1 MGGVSDPNA
10 GRPRQVT
17 LAGWMLMAGSALAVL
32 LVADRLSG
40 LHSLESRQAVEQ
52 FLSREPGSGLGLD
65 VDGALG
71 LIRTAAMVTAGCAT
85 AAGILGYQVL
95 RRSRSARLAVTVL
108 AVPIFLTGMVTG
120 GFVTSVIAASA
131 AILWLQPARAWF
143 DGTTPPER
151 KPAPVPPPVPVQSP
165 AQAPGPAAATTPY
178 GAAPYPHASERPRA
192 VLWAAILTWAATG
205 LTVLGLGASAVVL
218 AVRSDVMLDEAHRQN
233 PDLAAQG
240 VTDEMLIVATYL
252 MIVGIA
258 LWCLGAAVLAFL
270 VLRRVAWARI
280 VLIVSAAAA
289 SAACLVGA
297 AVGAVVLLLPLG
309 ASVATIALLLRSEV
323 GPWAD
328 APRA

>member
-1 MGGVSDPNA
+1 MSDPNA

-32 LVADRLSG
+32 LVADRLSA

-65 VDGALG
+65 VDGALS

-108 AVPIFLTGMVTG
+108 AVPIFLAGMVTG

-151 KPAPVPPPVPVQSP
+151 PAAVAAPTPGGASP
-165 AQAPGPAAATTPY
+165 ASPAASVPAAPGAAA
-178 GAAPYPHASERPRA
+178 YPRDERRPGA
-192 VLWAAILTWAATG
+192 VLWACVLTWVATG
-205 LTVLGLGASAVVL
+205 VTLFGLAGSGVVL
-218 AVRSDVMLDEAHRQN
+218 AVRTDVMLDEAHRQS

-240 VTDEMLIVATYL
+240 VTDQMLVVATYL
-252 MIVGIA
+252 LIGGIGLWCLAAAGIA
-258 LWCLGAAVLAFL
+258 LF
-270 VLRRVAWARI
+270 VLRGAAWARI
-280 VLIVSAAAA
+280 VLLVSAAAA

-323 GPWAD
+323 GLWFNRP
-328 APRA
+328 PLRR

>member
-1 MGGVSDPNA
+1 MDGVSDPNA

-32 LVADRLSG
+32 LVADRLAG

-95 RRSRSARLAVTVL
+95 RRSRSARLAVSLL
-108 AVPIFLTGMVTG
+108 AVPIFLAGMVTG

-151 KPAPVPPPVPVQSP
+151 PAPATVSAPAQVGTSP
-165 AQAPGPAAATTPY
+165 APAGSVPATAYARDDRRPG
-178 GAAPYPHASERPRA
+178 A
-192 VLWAAILTWAATG
+192 VLWACVLTWVATG
-205 LTVLGLGASAVVL
+205 LTLFGLVASGIVL
-218 AVRSDVMLDEAHRQN
+218 AVRTDDMLDEAHRQS

-240 VTDEMLIVATYL
+240 VTDQMLVVATYL
-252 MIVGIA
+252 LIGGIGV
-258 LWCLGAAVLAFL
+258 WCLAAAVIAFF
-270 VLRRVAWARI
+270 VLRGAAWARI
-280 VLIVSAAAA
+280 VLLVSAATA

-297 AVGAVVLLLPLG
+297 AVGAVALLLPLG
-309 ASVATIALLLRSEV
+309 ASVAAIALLLRSEV
-323 GPWAD
+323 GLWFN
-328 APRA
+328 APRR

>member
-1 MGGVSDPNA
+1 
-10 GRPRQVT
+10 
-17 LAGWMLMAGSALAVL
+17 MAGSALAVL
-32 LVADRLSG
+32 LVADRLAG

-52 FLSREPGSGLGLD
+52 FLAREPGSGLGLD
-65 VDGALG
+65 VDGTLS

-95 RRSRSARLAVTVL
+95 RRSRSARVAVSVL

-143 DGTTPPER
+143 DGTTPPE
-151 KPAPVPPPVPVQSP
+151 KPAPVAAPAPVPAQVP
-165 AQAPGPAAATTPY
+165 APTQTSAPYQPYGQPAAQPY
-178 GAAPYPHASERPRA
+178 GQPYDQPVPAPSAAAYPRTAQRPRA
-192 VLWAAILTWAATG
+192 VLSACVLTWIATA
-205 LTVLGLGASAVVL
+205 LTLLGLGASAVVL

-240 VTDEMLIVATYL
+240 VTDQMLIVATYVL
-252 MIVGIA
+252 IGGIG
-258 LWCLGAAVLAFL
+258 LWCVGAAVLAFL
-270 VLRRVAWARI
+270 VLRRMAWARI
-280 VLIVSAAAA
+280 VLLVSAAAA

-297 AVGAVVLLLPLG
+297 AVGAIALLLPLG

-323 GPWAD
+323 GLWFT
-328 APRA
+328 APPR

>member
-1 MGGVSDPNA
+1 
-10 GRPRQVT
+10 
-17 LAGWMLMAGSALAVL
+17 MLMAGSGLAVL
-32 LVADRLSG
+32 LVADRLAG

-95 RRSRSARLAVTVL
+95 RRSRSARVAVSVL

-151 KPAPVPPPVPVQSP
+151 PATAAARATAGAPAPVV
-165 AQAPGPAAATTPY
+165 AAPPAAATP
-178 GAAPYPHASERPRA
+178 AATAYPRAERRPGA
-192 VLWAAILTWAATG
+192 VLWACALTWVATG
-205 LTVLGLGASAVVL
+205 LTMLGLTASGVVL
-218 AVRSDVMLDEAHRQN
+218 AVRTDVMLDEAHRQS

-240 VTDEMLIVATYL
+240 VTDQMLVAATYAL
-252 MIVGIA
+252 IGGIG
-258 LWCLGAAVLAFL
+258 LWCLGAAVIAFF
-270 VLRRVAWARI
+270 VLRGAAWARI
-280 VLIVSAAAA
+280 VLLVSAATA

-323 GPWAD
+323 GLWFN
-328 APRA
+328 APRR